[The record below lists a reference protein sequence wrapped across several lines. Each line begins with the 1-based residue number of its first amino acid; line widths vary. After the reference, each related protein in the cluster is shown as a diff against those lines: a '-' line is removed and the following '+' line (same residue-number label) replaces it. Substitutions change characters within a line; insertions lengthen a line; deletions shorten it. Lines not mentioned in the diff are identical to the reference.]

1 MRFSERVE
9 SKVYEKLDEW
19 QISGL
24 DERCD
29 IIHVVLKLNILN
41 FSKPN
46 DYKGNKKTPKK
57 GAIRVSSPG
66 ALLGEMINF
75 LLDGT
80 YVISQWAWAT
90 DPA

>member
-1 MRFSERVE
+1 MSYFKFEIWHNKVE

-29 IIHVVLKLNILN
+29 IIHVVLKLNILD

-57 GAIRVSSPG
+57 RRNEA
-66 ALLGEMINF
+66 
-75 LLDGT
+75 T
-80 YVISQWAWAT
+80 ISWSIAWRNY
-90 DPA
+90 

>member
-1 MRFSERVE
+1 MVE
-9 SKVYEKLDEW
+9 SKVYEKLGEW

-29 IIHVVLKLNILN
+29 IIHILLKLNILN

-57 GAIRVSSPG
+57 GAMRVSSPG
-66 ALLGEMINF
+66 ALLGEMINCQ
-75 LLDGT
+75 LDGT

-90 DPA
+90 DLA